1 MSDFSLLIGKAAQLA
16 SAFHQDHMDRDGLPH
31 IFHCMRVAMK
41 QETPRAVIVG
51 LLHDS
56 VEDSDSKDVLRV
68 IHETFGYDVAMAVT
82 LLTRY
87 EGESYS
93 NYITRIIASGNFEV
107 MEIKKADIEDNT
119 RVGRVDAK
127 AAKNFPMYKEAHLRL
142 CEALGIQSNLS
153 LASQE

>member
-1 MSDFSLLIGKAAQLA
+1 MSEFSLLIGKAAVLSTQL
-16 SAFHQDHMDRDGLPH
+16 HENHMDRDGLPH
-31 IFHCMRVAMK
+31 VFHCMRVAMK
-41 QETPRAVIVG
+41 QETPQAIIVA
-51 LLHDS
+51 LLHDA
-56 VEDSDSKDVLRV
+56 VEDSHKDALRL
-68 IHETFGYDVAMAVT
+68 IQEAFGYDVAMAVT

-87 EGESYS
+87 EGESYA
-93 NYITRIIASGNFEV
+93 NYISRIIASGNFDA
-107 MEIKKADIEDNT
+107 MLIKKADIEDNT